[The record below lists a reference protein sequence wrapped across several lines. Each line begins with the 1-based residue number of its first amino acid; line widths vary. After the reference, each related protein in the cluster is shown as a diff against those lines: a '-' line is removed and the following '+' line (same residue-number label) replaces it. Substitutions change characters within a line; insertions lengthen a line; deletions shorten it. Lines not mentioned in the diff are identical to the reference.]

1 MQNRWRALQFVEDF
15 NEKELKSIDENI
27 RELLK
32 GEEKWNN
39 WVATMKQIKS
49 HKFAIHM
56 KSFSYS
62 DDSQY
67 KRIDI
72 HPGIERTTRKKIA
85 PENKIPDFKLSELSR
100 KERRLSEIFT

>member
-1 MQNRWRALQFVEDF
+1 
-15 NEKELKSIDENI
+15 
-27 RELLK
+27 
-32 GEEKWNN
+32 
-39 WVATMKQIKS
+39 MKQIKS

-62 DDSQY
+62 DDTQY

-85 PENKIPDFKLSELSR
+85 LKINTCFKLSELSR
-100 KERRLSEIFT
+100 KEGGYLN

>member
-1 MQNRWRALQFVEDF
+1 
-15 NEKELKSIDENI
+15 
-27 RELLK
+27 
-32 GEEKWNN
+32 
-39 WVATMKQIKS
+39 
-49 HKFAIHM
+49 M

-72 HPGIERTTRKKIA
+72 HPGIEKIRKKIA

-100 KERRLSEIFT
+100 KEETI